1 MSTRRLPP
9 AYGGTEIEKI
19 GEFPFN
25 TLVKKADALYY
36 IPWRIT

>member
-1 MSTRRLPP
+1 MSTRKFPP
-9 AYGGTEIEKI
+9 VCGGTEIEKI

-36 IPWRIT
+36 ILWRIT